1 MASSMHILIIADG
14 RSPITRRWIET
25 VRRLNHRIS
34 LISTYPCDPYEQV
47 DHFMVLP
54 LAFSRL
60 AARKPKAAPSG
71 LQPSPRGRTR
81 RLTTSSQVFLVARYL
96 LGPLSIRAAAS
107 RYRRLLAELKPDLV
121 HALRVPFEGM
131 LASFT
136 PPGIPL
142 AVSIWGNDLTLH
154 APSTPGMRSLTRR
167 ALKRADGLLTDVQR
181 DQRLAREWGFPAGR
195 PAEVVPGSG
204 GIDLAAI
211 SGEIQ
216 PLPPEW
222 ESLLPAGL
230 PLVINPRG
238 VRAYARTDTF
248 FHSIPIILERRP
260 ELAFLC
266 PGMAGQPQALAWL
279 RRLELD
285 RRTILLPVLPQG
297 QLWGL
302 FRRAFASVSVTTHDG
317 TPNTLLE
324 AMACGSFPIAG
335 DIESLR
341 EWIEP
346 GVNGL
351 LVDPGDPAALAEAV
365 IHALDHP
372 ELRASAAEKN
382 LDLIAARA
390 EAGAVRAVI
399 DRFYKTLLGLG

>member
-1 MASSMHILIIADG
+1 MHILLIADG
-14 RSPITRRWIET
+14 RSPITRRWIASI
-25 VRRLNHRIS
+25 RALNYRIS
-34 LISTYPCDPYEQV
+34 LLSSYPCDPLEGV
-47 DHFMVLP
+47 ERLDVLP

-60 AARKPKAAPSG
+60 ASQGSKPASLQAQPGSG
-71 LQPSPRGRTR
+71 RRPRILSTSYRLL
-81 RLTTSSQVFLVARYL
+81 LTTRYFI
-96 LGPLSIRAAAS
+96 GPLSVSAAAS

-131 LASFT
+131 LASYT

-154 APSTPGMRSLTRR
+154 APTSPGMRSLTRR
-167 ALKRADGLLTDVQR
+167 TLQRADGLLTDVQR
-181 DQRLAREWGFPAGR
+181 DQRLACAWGFQSGR

-204 GIDLAAI
+204 GIDLAALQQ
-211 SGEIQ
+211 EIQ
-216 PLPPEW
+216 PLPPGLEAM
-222 ESLLPAGL
+222 LPAGL

-248 FHSIPIILERRP
+248 FRSIPLILERRP
-260 ELAFLC
+260 DTGFVC
-266 PGMAGQPQALAWL
+266 PAMADQPQAHAWFE
-279 RRLELD
+279 RLKLD
-285 RRTILLPVLPQG
+285 QRTVLLPILPQG

-302 FRRAFASVSVTTHDG
+302 FRRSFAAASITTHDG

-351 LVDPGDPAALAEAV
+351 LVDPGDPAGLAAAV

-372 ELRASAAEKN
+372 DLRKGAAEKN
-382 LDLIAARA
+382 LALIAERA
-390 EAGAVRAVI
+390 EISIVRRIV
-399 DRFYKTLLGLG
+399 DRFYQTLAALR